1 MKTLAFD
8 DMRRMLRRNRKNE
21 MFKMVATLGV
31 VTLLGIG
38 IAATAISAAP
48 AQTENISMRPLSTA
62 RGLIVSPA
70 FGDNDEDCT
79 IVTKPRMLANGHM
92 HLDRETLCIH

>member
-1 MKTLAFD
+1 MKPLAFD
-8 DMRRMLRRNRKNE
+8 DMRRRLQRNRKSE
-21 MFKMVATLGV
+21 IFKMVTTLGA
-31 VTLLGIG
+31 VTMLGVG

-48 AQTENISMRPLSTA
+48 AQTEDLSMRPLSTA

-79 IVTKPRMLANGHM
+79 IVTKPKIMADGHL
-92 HLDRETLCIH
+92 HLDRQTLCIH

>member
-8 DMRRMLRRNRKNE
+8 DMRRMLRRNRKSE
-21 MFKMVATLGV
+21 ICKMVTTLTV
-31 VTLLGIG
+31 VTLLGVG
-38 IAATAISAAP
+38 IAAAAISGAP
-48 AQTENISMRPLSTA
+48 ARTEDLSMRPLSPA

-70 FGDNDEDCT
+70 FGDDDQDCT